1 MSLDLTGIHN
11 VGEFY
16 SHHYLE
22 AVLGSDL
29 KEVFKRWRER
39 EKDDGRPTPYK
50 KFSRLSESF
59 FKTKLQ
65 ATEEKDPV
73 ERWRL
78 AREFHAKVLEEA
90 FGYTYKPTAETLPDG
105 EWLPLLFSQERDG
118 RPFLWAVDSGF
129 VNEEDESP
137 LDQIPLLEQLPE
149 KFRGEPEETPLAQG
163 TWRELLDDVVFKQES
178 PPRWVLFFGGDD
190 ILLVDGYKWG
200 QGKFLR
206 FELPDL
212 LSRKNKDALRA
223 TTALLHQEVLNPEDD
238 VCLLDQLD
246 ENNHKHAY
254 AVSADL
260 KYGAREAIELLG
272 NEAIRYK
279 REISK
284 EGVFNNDELAQQV
297 TEECLTYLYRLL
309 FLFYVE
315 ARGPEL
321 GVSPMNADAFRQGYS
336 LETLRDLEMVPLT
349 TTEAQDGFYIHYSLE
364 KLFDLV
370 QHGFPRQASARDAA
384 GQLVLTEMDDEI
396 HHSGFVM
403 KGLFSP
409 IFDPKRT
416 PLLRGVKFRNCVLQ
430 QVLQLL
436 SLSKEGK
443 RKDRGRISYAQLGI
457 NQLGSVYEG
466 LLSYTGFFATVDLY
480 EVRRAKEVKDDEART
495 FFVPVSESGVF
506 DEKEFVKN
514 EHDRKIV
521 HPKGSYLFRLSGRER
536 EKSASFYTPE
546 VLTRCLVKYTLKERL
561 GPAAGGP
568 AAGELGLSSDEILKL
583 TVCEPAMG
591 SGAFLNEVVN
601 QLAHAYL
608 EKRQEETQESIPSDQ
623 YAQEWQKVKYHF
635 TCHNCYGVDKNPRAL
650 ELAKLSLWLN
660 TLHSDFQ
667 TPYLDQRLATGDSLI
682 GARRQSYHRADL
694 VRKSKKDN
702 WLSKAPERG
711 RAEHQVYHF
720 LVPYDGMADFE
731 KDKNVKSLEKDA
743 IDRMKEWRKEMAE
756 PFTPQECDSL
766 ERISARIDDLWEQ
779 HARERQSVLDQIRQP
794 INLWG
799 QATDAENRLA
809 YSVDESAQAAARLT
823 RGTSAGKRLKAI
835 MDYWCAL
842 WFWPL
847 DQAELLPSRDEWLM
861 ELDWL
866 MDNDVDSPTANL
878 PRLRVVKQVAQRVRF
893 VHWELVFAEVFAK
906 RGGFDIIVGNPPW
919 VKVEWKEGGVL
930 GDIAP
935 ELEVKKISAS
945 ETAKRREEVLK
956 GDEERALYLGEYQEI
971 TGTANFLGS
980 HANMPLLV
988 GQKNNLYKCFLVF
1001 NWHLLN
1007 EDGMEGLVHQTGPF
1021 DDPKGGILRQ
1031 ELCHRLKWFCQ
1042 YQNKLLLF
1050 EGVEDQK
1057 RYCTTITGG
1066 ARTEPNF
1073 VICSNLV
1080 HPKTLEDSLIHDGY
1094 GQVPGIKNE
1103 EGNWDLRGHRSR
1115 IVEVDEEALGLF
1127 ASLYDSPGTPAVEAR
1142 IPVVHSAE
1150 ILSVLRKF
1158 AQVERRLGDLGD
1170 DYFSTQCLNE
1180 TLQQKDGTIRR
1191 EIRFPGSILEW
1202 IVSGPHFYV
1211 GTPFNKTPNEGCK
1224 HNQDYTVIDHTTI
1237 PDDYLPRTNYVPD
1250 CDPAEFVKRTPHWR
1264 GKAVTEFYRHVN
1276 RTMVAPTGER
1286 TLVPAILPPGC
1297 NHIDLCFTITFAK
1310 TDDLLLFSGL
1320 SSSVVVD
1327 FYVKSSGKNHV
1338 RNDVAS
1344 ILPLQAKAPIQ
1355 AMIAARTLRLNC
1367 LTTHYADLWQECW
1380 NPAFAQD
1387 SFTKPDSRLGS
1398 WSHLTPEWHR
1408 HCAVRTPF
1416 ERRQCLV
1423 ELDALA
1429 ALALNLTAEELCTI
1443 YRVQFPVL
1451 RMYERETYYD
1461 QRGMI
1466 IFTTNRGLSGVGLD
1480 RKQFEDIKTTQP
1492 GDELPD
1498 YATNYIPP
1506 FTRCDREQDMT
1517 QAYEVFQERLKQKE
1531 ATSNE

>member
-50 KFSRLSESF
+50 KFSRLSENF
-59 FKTKLQ
+59 FKIKLQ

-163 TWRELLDDVVFKQES
+163 TWRELFDDVVFKQES

-190 ILLVDGYKWG
+190 VLLIDGYKWG

-212 LSRKNKDALRA
+212 LSRKSKDALRA

-260 KYGAREAIELLG
+260 KYGARQAIELLG

-279 REISK
+279 REVSK
-284 EGVFNNDELAQQV
+284 EAVFSNEELAQQV
-297 TEECLTYLYRLL
+297 TDECLTYLYRLL

-321 GVSPMNADAFRQGYS
+321 GVSPMNADAFRMGYS
-336 LETLRDLEMVPLT
+336 LETLRDLELVPLT
-349 TTEAQDGFYIHYSLE
+349 TTEAQNGFYIHHSLE

-370 QHGFPRQASARDAA
+370 QHGFPRKQTRKDAA
-384 GQLVLTEMDDEI
+384 GQLMIVEEGEEI
-396 HHSGFVM
+396 HHHGFVM
-403 KGLFSP
+403 RGLFSP
-409 IFDPKRT
+409 LFDPNRT
-416 PLLRGVKFRNCVLQ
+416 PFLRGVKFRNCVLQ
-430 QVLQLL
+430 EVLQLL

-443 RKDRGRISYAQLGI
+443 RKERGRISYAQLGI

-466 LLSYTGFFATVDLY
+466 LLSYSGFFTTDTLY
-480 EVRRAKEVKDDEART
+480 EVRSAKEVNDEEART
-495 FFVPVSESGVF
+495 FFVPADEAGKF
-506 DEKEFVKN
+506 DEKEFVRD
-514 EHDRKIV
+514 EHDRKRT
-521 HPKGSYLFRLSGRER
+521 HEKGTYLFRLSGRER

-546 VLTRCLVKYTLKERL
+546 VLTQCLVKYTLRERL
-561 GPAAGGP
+561 KDVSAN
-568 AAGELGLSSDEILKL
+568 EILELKL
-583 TVCEPAMG
+583 CEPAMG
-591 SGAFLNEVVN
+591 SGAFLIETVN

-608 EKRQEETQESIPSDQ
+608 EARQEETEDNIPSED
-623 YAQEWQKVKYHF
+623 YLREWQMVKAYI

-660 TLHSDFQ
+660 SLSSELE
-667 TPYLDQRLATGDSLI
+667 TPYLDQRLGTGDSLI
-682 GARRQSYHRADL
+682 GCRRQAYHRADL
-694 VRKSKKDN
+694 VRKNSKKNPN
-702 WLSKAPERG
+702 WQGKAPERVQQCEKG
-711 RAEHQVYHF
+711 WVYHF
-720 LVPYDGMADFE
+720 LVPYDGMASFD
-731 KDKNVKSLEKDA
+731 KDNNIKKLETEALKQMKN
-743 IDRMKEWRKEMAE
+743 WQKEMATPFE
-756 PFTPQECDSL
+756 PEECDSL
-766 ERISARIDDLWEQ
+766 ERISRRIDELWAA
-779 HARERQSVLDQIRQP
+779 HTKERQGVLERTRQQIP
-794 INLWG
+794 VWG
-799 QATDAENRLA
+799 QEKPGRLSL
-809 YSVDESAQAAARLT
+809 SVSECQQEAARLE
-823 RGTSAGKRLKAI
+823 RGTSAGQRLKAV

-861 ELDWL
+861 EIDVL
-866 MDNDVDSPTANL
+866 MDNDVESLMQTF
-878 PRLRVVKQVAQRVRF
+878 PRFQVVKQVTNQVRF
-893 VHWELVFAEVFAK
+893 VHWEAKFAEVFAE
-906 RGGFDIIVGNPPW
+906 RGGFDIVVGNPPW

-935 ELEVKKISAS
+935 ELVVKKITAS
-945 ETAKRREEVLK
+945 ETGMRREEVLK
-956 GDEERALYLGEYQEI
+956 GDEERELYLGEYQEMI
-971 TGTANFLGS
+971 GTAQFLNS
-980 HANMPLLV
+980 HANYPLLAK
-988 GQKNNLYKCFLVF
+988 QQTNLYKCFLVF

-1007 EDGMEGLVHQTGPF
+1007 KDGMEGLIHQPGVF
-1021 DDPKGGILRQ
+1021 DDPKGGILRA
-1031 ELCHRLKWFCQ
+1031 ELSGRLRWVW
-1042 YQNKLLLF
+1042 LF
-1050 EGVEDQK
+1050 KNELKMFEEVSNQ
-1057 RYCTTITGG
+1057 RNYCATISVGNP
-1066 ARTEPNF
+1066 EPVNF
-1073 VICSNLV
+1073 RLCSNLF
-1080 HPKTLEDSLIHDGY
+1080 HPKTIDDSDARRHDGY
-1094 GQVPGIKNE
+1094 GAVPGIKNDE
-1103 EGNWDLRGHRSR
+1103 DTWDLRGHRSR

-1127 ASLYDSPGTPAVEAR
+1127 AKLYDSPGTPAVEAR
-1142 IPVVHSAE
+1142 IPVVHSRE
-1150 ILSVLRKF
+1150 ILSVLRKL
-1158 AQVERRLGDLGD
+1158 AQVDRRLGDLGD
-1170 DYFSTQCLNE
+1170 DYYSTVCFDE
-1180 TLQQKDGTIRR
+1180 TNHQKNGTIRR
-1191 EIRFPGSILEW
+1191 ETRFPEDASEW

-1211 GTPFNKTPNEGCK
+1211 GTPFNKTPNEGCR

-1237 PDDYLPRTNYVPD
+1237 PDDYLPRTNYVPA

-1264 GKAVTEFYRHVN
+1264 GKAVTGYYRHAN
-1276 RTMVAPTGER
+1276 RQMVPPTGER
-1286 TLVPAILPPGC
+1286 TGFSAILPRGVT
-1297 NHIDLCFTITFAK
+1297 HILSVYSIAF
-1310 TDDLLLFSGL
+1310 DDEKRLLAFSGL
-1320 SSSVVVD
+1320 VSSIVYD
-1327 FYVKSSGKNHV
+1327 FFVKSSGKSHMI
-1338 RNDVAS
+1338 DDLTGHLPFP
-1344 ILPLQAKAPIQ
+1344 ILPSELYQW
-1355 AMIAARTLRLNC
+1355 IASRTLRLNC

-1380 NPAFAQD
+1380 DPAFASD
-1387 SFTKPDSRLGS
+1387 CFTKTDPRLGS

-1408 HCAVRTPF
+1408 HCAVRTPY

-1480 RKQFEDIKTTQP
+1480 RKQFEEIKTTQR
-1492 GDELPD
+1492 GDPLPD

-1517 QAYEVFQERLKQKE
+1517 QAYETFQKRLNGEGRAK
-1531 ATSNE
+1531 